1 MTEWEYKNVQLK
13 SVPTFGV
20 WSKLSERDLDRLER
34 LQRDGWE
41 VFQVVNIRGSF
52 GFTSHVLFML
62 KREIE

>member
-1 MTEWEYKNVQLK
+1 MTEWEYKNVQMK

>member
-1 MTEWEYKNVQLK
+1 MTEWEYKNVQMK

-62 KREIE
+62 RREIE